1 MAELKLRKLETDD
14 MFLLSEI
21 IDKMG
26 LELDLDALSPKEGE
40 SATQV
45 GFRALGPLIIQA
57 VRKLHLAKEPVKQL
71 IANLSDKS
79 VEEIGKLPPGELMR
93 AVQMIMSQEGVL
105 DFLPSNGKSRSKKS
119 TTS

>member
-21 IDKMG
+21 VDKMG

-45 GFRALGPLIIQA
+45 GFRALGPLIMQA
-57 VRKLHLAKEPVKQL
+57 VRKLHAARDEVKQL
-71 IANLSDKS
+71 IANLSGKS
-79 VEEIGKLPPGELMR
+79 IEEIGKLSPRELIQ
-93 AVQMIMSQEGVL
+93 AVQSIMSQEGAL
-105 DFLPSNGKSRSKKS
+105 DFLPLDEKSSSKTS
-119 TTS
+119 TT